1 MSAEYTHSVF
11 IKTPES
17 WIDSANH
24 LACWQGESAA
34 DINTFGAPGYLD
46 AEGRPC
52 TCVYTVVKDVF
63 LAPTASGQ
71 LGEIPV
77 HAVGIAGQDKA
88 QAAFD
93 SLSEPDGI
101 RMLIN
106 VSVEEA
112 LQQLGLTR
120 MQSTEEV

>member
-1 MSAEYTHSVF
+1 MSTEYAHTVF
-11 IKTPES
+11 IKTPEP

-34 DINTFGAPGYLD
+34 DINTFGAPGWLD
-46 AEGRPC
+46 AEGRAC
-52 TCVYTVVKDVF
+52 SCVYTVVKDVF

-71 LGEIPV
+71 LGEMPP
-77 HAVGIAGQDKA
+77 HAVGIADRDKA

-93 SLSEPDGI
+93 SLSDPDGI
-101 RMLIN
+101 RMLVN
-106 VSVEEA
+106 ASVEEA

-120 MQSTEEV
+120 ITSTEEA